1 MGFSTA
7 TAWEGFSEG
16 CADDAEG
23 SWGCQVEAAEQRV
36 GFFNQELRP
45 ISNDQLNQSLRQPS
59 ELSVRS
65 ATDAVRVSIAVS
77 GTEGIQR
84 GCRQT
89 ITNLDSRLAIGRP
102 SPHASQIS
110 STTITYRI
118 RHTNTFHFR
127 FFKRSQ
133 QGDFGLHHI
142 HTKTIQDLARI
153 LSKPLFTAIHLHQ
166 QRGMHGAHL
175 PED

>member
-7 TAWEGFSEG
+7 TVWEGFSEA

-65 ATDAVRVSIAVS
+65 ATDAVRAPLPL
-77 GTEGIQR
+77 QALR
-84 GCRQT
+84 
-89 ITNLDSRLAIGRP
+89 
-102 SPHASQIS
+102 ASKGAAD
-110 STTITYRI
+110 
-118 RHTNTFHFR
+118 
-127 FFKRSQ
+127 KRS
-133 QGDFGLHHI
+133 
-142 HTKTIQDLARI
+142 RI
-153 LSKPLFTAIHLHQ
+153 WTAAWQ
-166 QRGMHGAHL
+166 
-175 PED
+175 